1 MFPLDLWDAS
11 LILAITA
18 MILLT
23 LSIMFSPYYGKV
35 NILINKKR
43 LKNASLAFSALFLI
57 TVAIRIITIIFM
69 L

>member
-1 MFPLDLWDAS
+1 MFPLDLCDAS

-43 LKNASLAFSALFLI
+43 LKNASLAFSVLFLI